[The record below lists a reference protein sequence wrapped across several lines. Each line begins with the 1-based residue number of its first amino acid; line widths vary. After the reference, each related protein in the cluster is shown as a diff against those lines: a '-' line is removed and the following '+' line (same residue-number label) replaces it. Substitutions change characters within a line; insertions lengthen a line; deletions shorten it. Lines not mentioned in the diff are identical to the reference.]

1 VENKGSHD
9 MQDTIKNNIN
19 EATLQKLTL
28 TGETSRE
35 LILSLLTLQ
44 KPTKKILL

>member
-1 VENKGSHD
+1 
-9 MQDTIKNNIN
+9 MQETMKVNIN

-35 LILSLLTLQ
+35 LIL
-44 KPTKKILL
+44 

>member
-1 VENKGSHD
+1 
-9 MQDTIKNNIN
+9 MQEIMKVNIN

-35 LILSLLTLQ
+35 LIL
-44 KPTKKILL
+44 

>member
-1 VENKGSHD
+1 VENEGSYD
-9 MQDTIKNNIN
+9 MQEIMKDNIN

-35 LILSLLTLQ
+35 LIL
-44 KPTKKILL
+44 

>member
-1 VENKGSHD
+1 
-9 MQDTIKNNIN
+9 MQETMKDNIN

-35 LILSLLTLQ
+35 LIL
-44 KPTKKILL
+44 

>member
-1 VENKGSHD
+1 
-9 MQDTIKNNIN
+9 MQEIMKVTIN

-35 LILSLLTLQ
+35 LI
-44 KPTKKILL
+44 I

>member
-1 VENKGSHD
+1 
-9 MQDTIKNNIN
+9 MQETMKVNIN

-35 LILSLLTLQ
+35 LILQELTL
-44 KPTKKILL
+44 

>member
-1 VENKGSHD
+1 VENERNYDIQEIMKV
-9 MQDTIKNNIN
+9 NIN

-35 LILSLLTLQ
+35 LSL
-44 KPTKKILL
+44 

>member
-1 VENKGSHD
+1 
-9 MQDTIKNNIN
+9 MQEIMKDNIN

-35 LILSLLTLQ
+35 LIL
-44 KPTKKILL
+44 

>member
-1 VENKGSHD
+1 MKNERSYD
-9 MQDTIKNNIN
+9 MQEIVKVNIN

-35 LILSLLTLQ
+35 LIL
-44 KPTKKILL
+44 

>member
-1 VENKGSHD
+1 VENERSYD
-9 MQDTIKNNIN
+9 MQEIVKVNIN